1 METSTLPDTK
11 YKTMVIRILKELRGR
26 IDELSENFNKKI
38 VSIKQDIETM
48 IKNQSEMKN
57 TISEMKN
64 TLKGI
69 RGLNQQFGRQGSR
82 KYPIRAAKLKKNF

>member
-1 METSTLPDTK
+1 MEASNLPDTK

-57 TISEMKN
+57 T
-64 TLKGI
+64 LKGI